1 MFKEDDGGGGRLPSP
16 GQVLNHQ
23 RHLPGG
29 GGRDQG
35 GRAGGGGE
43 VCGVHHRLQD
53 QVAPSYQVFQQCNL
67 QAWDCVELT
76 HLGMQSEEFWI
87 QSELENPGSW
97 PAIQSSDKN
106 MQTLCART
114 VLYSQKTPPSL
125 PEPQAGDRHHLS
137 THQNVSPQKC
147 GESESPRLKT
157 WSRFAFNLHQYQ
169 FVSPDDWSNPWN
181 MPVEKIKIDL
191 IWEVIAYIDVVMV
204 RGLNKEGVSGKLWV
218 VIANWKS
225 IHNQYSIIFQFLHDK
240 LFWQKIT
247 FL

>member
-1 MFKEDDGGGGRLPSP
+1 MFSYHWLLLIIIDY
-16 GQVLNHQ
+16 
-23 RHLPGG
+23 
-29 GGRDQG
+29 
-35 GRAGGGGE
+35 
-43 VCGVHHRLQD
+43 HRMTWAPAWEMALQEPTPA
-53 QVAPSYQVFQQCNL
+53 VNGLFSSAPHDRSSKRSVSWKHPLLCI
-67 QAWDCVELT
+67 VEGT
-76 HLGMQSEEFWI
+76 MNIHRYI
-87 QSELENPGSW
+87 D
-97 PAIQSSDKN
+97 I
-106 MQTLCART
+106 
-114 VLYSQKTPPSL
+114 Y
-125 PEPQAGDRHHLS
+125 
-137 THQNVSPQKC
+137 
-147 GESESPRLKT
+147 
-157 WSRFAFNLHQYQ
+157 QYQ